1 MRLNS
6 LLSILAAA
14 AVAAAVASPAGAQQ
28 SVRLGLLPGSTL
40 SIEGTSTMH
49 GFTCKTDQ
57 MEAYIDVD
65 PAFRIKQL
73 TEVAHPIVKTR
84 VVIPV
89 KSLKCGEGKMND
101 NMYSTLQADKN
112 PTITYV
118 LSSYTLIEGS
128 ATETAFGAN
137 TEGQLTI
144 SGKDKMIDMPIKAV
158 RLADGSVMATG
169 KYTLLMTDYGIKPP
183 KFMFGALKVGNEVK
197 VSFNIKASSSAV
209 SYISGV
215 TTLAAR

>member
-6 LLSILAAA
+6 LLSVLAAAA
-14 AVAAAVASPAGAQQ
+14 AVAAPAAAQQ
-28 SVRLGLLPGSTL
+28 SVRLALLPGSTL
-40 SIEGTSTMH
+40 QIEGTSTMH
-49 GFTCKTDQ
+49 GFTCKTDK

-65 PAFRIKQL
+65 PAFRVKQL

-118 LSSYTLIEGS
+118 LSTYSLDGT

-137 TEGQLTI
+137 TEGVLTI
-144 SGKDKMIDMPIKAV
+144 VGKDKTIAMPIKAQ
-158 RLADGSVMATG
+158 RLADGSAMATG
-169 KYTLLMTDYGIKPP
+169 KATLLMTDFGIKPP
-183 KFMFGALKVGNEVK
+183 KFMFGALRVGNEIK
-197 VSFNIKASSSAV
+197 VSFNIKASASAV
-209 SYISGV
+209 SFLSGV
-215 TTLAAR
+215 TTVAVR

>member
-1 MRLNS
+1 MKLYS

-14 AVAAAVASPAGAQQ
+14 AAVAAPAGAQQ
-28 SVRLGLLPGSTL
+28 SVRLALLPGSTL
-40 SIEGTSTMH
+40 SLEGTSTIH

-65 PAFRIKQL
+65 PAFRVKQL

-101 NMYSTLQADKN
+101 NMYNTLQADKN
-112 PTITYV
+112 PTITYM
-118 LSSYTLIEGS
+118 LSTYSLVEGS
-128 ATETAFGAN
+128 TTETAFAAN

-144 SGKDKMIDMPIKAV
+144 SGKEKAISMPVRAV
-158 RLADGSVMATG
+158 RLADGSAMATG
-169 KYTLLMTDYGIKPP
+169 QYTLLMTDFGIKPP

-197 VSFNIKASSSAV
+197 ISFNIKASASAV
-209 SYISGV
+209 SYLSGV
-215 TTLAAR
+215 TTVAVR

>member
-1 MRLNS
+1 MKLNS

-14 AVAAAVASPAGAQQ
+14 AAVASQAGAQQ
-28 SVRLGLLPGSTL
+28 SVRLALLPGSTL
-40 SIEGTSTMH
+40 QVEGTSTMH

-65 PAFRIKQL
+65 PAFRMKQL
-73 TEVAHPIVKTR
+73 TEVSHPIVKTR

-118 LSSYTLIEGS
+118 LSTYSLEGNS
-128 ATETAFGAN
+128 TATAFGAS
-137 TEGQLTI
+137 TEGVLTI
-144 SGKDKMIDMPIKAV
+144 VGKDKTIAMPLKV
-158 RLADGSVMATG
+158 TRLADGAASATG
-169 KYTLLMTDYGIKPP
+169 TANLLMTDFGIKPP
-183 KFMFGALKVGNEVK
+183 KFMFGALRVGNAVK
-197 VSFNIKASSSAV
+197 VSFNIKASTSAV
-209 SYISGV
+209 SYLSGA
-215 TTLAAR
+215 TTVAAR

>member
-6 LLSILAAA
+6 LLSVLAAAA
-14 AVAAAVASPAGAQQ
+14 AVAAPAAAQQ
-28 SVRLGLLPGSTL
+28 SVRLALLPGSTL
-40 SIEGTSTMH
+40 QIEGTSTMH
-49 GFTCKTDQ
+49 GFTCKTDK

-65 PAFRIKQL
+65 PAFRVKQL

-118 LSSYTLIEGS
+118 LSTYSLDGT

-137 TEGQLTI
+137 TEGVLTI
-144 SGKDKMIDMPIKAV
+144 VGKDKTISMPIKAQ
-158 RLADGSVMATG
+158 RLADGSAMATG
-169 KYTLLMTDYGIKPP
+169 KATLLMTDFGIKPP
-183 KFMFGALKVGNEVK
+183 KFMFGALRVGNEIK
-197 VSFNIKASSSAV
+197 VSFNIKASASAV
-209 SYISGV
+209 SYLSGV
-215 TTLAAR
+215 TTVAVR

>member
-6 LLSILAAA
+6 ILAAVVAGA
-14 AVAAAVASPAGAQQ
+14 AVTAPLAAQQ
-28 SVRLGLLPGSTL
+28 SVRMQLLPGSTL
-40 SIEGTSTMH
+40 TVEGTSTMH
-49 GFTCKTDQ
+49 GFTCKTDK
-57 MEAYIDVD
+57 MEAFIDVD
-65 PAFRIKQL
+65 PAFRVKQL

-89 KSLKCGEGKMND
+89 KSLKCGEGKMDN
-101 NMYSTLQADKN
+101 NMYETLKANEN

-118 LSSYTLIEGS
+118 LSSYTLVPGS
-128 ATETAFGAN
+128 ATETAFAAN

-144 SGKDKMIDMPIKAV
+144 VGKEKTITMPIKAT
-158 RLADGSVMATG
+158 RGADGSATATG
-169 KYTLLMTDYGIKPP
+169 KYALLMTDFGIKPP
-183 KFMFGALKVGNEVK
+183 KFMFGALKVGNQVT

-215 TTLAAR
+215 TSLAEAR